1 MWYAGALGL
10 GTLMTRREFIALVG
24 GAAIA
29 WSRSACAQ
37 QSLLPV
43 VGFVNAGSTQRDP
56 ELMTAFFR
64 GLAENGFVEG
74 RNVTIEYRS
83 SGGDETVLPAIV
95 DDLVRRNVSVMT
107 TANPAATMAAKA
119 ATSSIPIA
127 FLVAIDP
134 VASGIVASLNHPG
147 GNLTGVTTLNIE
159 VAPKRLEVLHEL
171 LPQAKTFALLVNPTN
186 AANTA
191 ATVRDLQAAAQKTGL
206 ALRVLNA
213 SSEDEID
220 SAFASLDADRADG
233 LVIGTDGF
241 LIGRSEQL
249 ASLALRY
256 RIPSIFQY
264 RGFAKAGGLISYGSS
279 FSDTYYQL
287 GLYTGRLLK
296 GEKPADL
303 PVQQSTKVELIINLK
318 TAKMLGITVP
328 LPLFGRADEVI
339 E

>member
-1 MWYAGALGL
+1 MQRRKFITLIAGA
-10 GTLMTRREFIALVG
+10 
-24 GAAIA
+24 AAWPLA
-29 WSRSACAQ
+29 VRAQ
-37 QSLLPV
+37 QVAMPV
-43 VGFVNAGSTQRDP
+43 IGFIDTGSTKRNL
-56 ELMTAFFR
+56 ELMPAFFR
-64 GLAENGFVEG
+64 GLAENGFVED

-83 SGGDETVLPAIV
+83 SGGDERVLPAMV
-95 DDLVRRNVSVMT
+95 EDLVRRNVAVMT
-107 TANPAATMAAKA
+107 TAGGAAATMAAKA

-127 FLVAIDP
+127 FLVAVDP
-134 VASGIVASLNHPG
+134 VASGIVASLSHPG
-147 GNLTGVTTLNIE
+147 GNLTGVTTLNVE

-186 AANTA
+186 ATNTA

-220 SAFASLDADRADG
+220 RAFAALDADRADG

-241 LIGRSEQL
+241 LISRSEQL
-249 ASLALRY
+249 ASLALRH
-256 RIPSIFQY
+256 RMPSIFQY
-264 RGFAKAGGLISYGSS
+264 RAFAKAGGLISYGSS

-328 LPLFGRADEVI
+328 LPISGRADEVI